1 MKKRIALFVV
11 LISLLSI
18 VAEAAFSGKYLCV
31 RRSGKTY
38 KHRLYTAK
46 TDAPSARKIG
56 VQTGGVSLYASANYS
71 AGISFGYLRTRY
83 SGSSLQVY
91 ERSGNYLSSF
101 GSFAYNPKDITT
113 DGTYYYVTAGSYVI
127 RVTSG
132 GGTTSWNAG
141 TAPAGIV
148 YHPTLGV
155 LFVVDNANDRVNIIN
170 LSGSIT
176 GYFGSSG
183 SGNGQFQSP
192 WGIALDGNYVVVQDS
207 DGRTQ
212 WFSVTGT
219 SGSFYKVVS
228 TSGNTA
234 VAIDPANGN
243 VYVSNTTT
251 QKIRQYNS
259 SGSYVTEW
267 STSGPAYGLAVDVNG
282 NIFSTETA
290 GDTIQVFRPGGSPLY
305 PIYGAS
311 ARETDPY
318 GLTFDQSGIL
328 YLVGYAS
335 KRIAKF
341 D

>member
-1 MKKRIALFVV
+1 MKKRIILFVI
-11 LISLLSI
+11 LISLFSI

-71 AGISFGYLRTRY
+71 AGINFGYLRTRY
-83 SGSSLQVY
+83 SGSSLHVY
-91 ERSGNYLSSF
+91 ERSNNYLGSF
-101 GSFAYNPKDITT
+101 GSFSSNPRDITT
-113 DGTYYYVTAGSYVI
+113 DGTYSYVTAGSYVI

-132 GGTTSWNAG
+132 GGTTTWNAG
-141 TAPAGIV
+141 TTPAGIV
-148 YHPTLGV
+148 YHPNLGV

-170 LSGSIT
+170 LSGSIV
-176 GYFGSSG
+176 GYFGASG

-219 SGSFYKVVS
+219 SGSFYKMVS
-228 TSGNTA
+228 TSGTTC
-234 VAIDPANGN
+234 VAIDPADGT
-243 VYVSNTTT
+243 VYVSNST
-251 QKIRQYNS
+251 KIRQYNS
-259 SGSYVTEW
+259 SGTFITEW
-267 STSGPAYGLAVDVNG
+267 STPSSVYGLTVDING
-282 NIFSTETA
+282 NIFST
-290 GDTIQVFRPGGSPLY
+290 DTVADSLLAWRPGGSPLY
-305 PIYGAS
+305 PVHGAS
-311 ARETDPY
+311 SRETDPY
-318 GLTFDQSGIL
+318 GLTFDQSGNL
-328 YLVGYAS
+328 YVVGYTS